1 VFVLSDLPSTDDD
14 DDIIA
19 SHPDNLQVLEEKVRD
34 SSGEIGVISF
44 KRNISILNS
53 YLKKFKT

>member
-1 VFVLSDLPSTDDD
+1 MFVLSDLPSTDDD